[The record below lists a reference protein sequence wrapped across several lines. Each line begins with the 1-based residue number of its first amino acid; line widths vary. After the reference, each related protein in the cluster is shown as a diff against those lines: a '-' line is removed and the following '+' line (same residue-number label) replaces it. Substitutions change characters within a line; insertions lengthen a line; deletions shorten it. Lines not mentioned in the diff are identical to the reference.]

1 MAGNVQLWSTT
12 AADNDD
18 ADPAVNWLENMDPGA
33 VNNSARGEMAAVAGW
48 FKDTN
53 GSITSGGSSNSYT
66 ITSNTSW
73 TLATGIRISAKANH
87 SNTGA
92 ATLSV
97 NSLGAKALRITGAA
111 GSDVALHA
119 GTIIENGHYNFRYDA
134 AANSAAGAW
143 LVENPVLIE
152 AGTWTPAVTFGG
164 NSTGTTYSTQTGSY
178 TRIGNRVFVDG
189 ILVMTDK
196 GTSTGT
202 AVIGGLPYTVGAYA
216 SAPMRVALA
225 DGLQDV
231 ITAWQPIF
239 DISTTNIA
247 LQYMT
252 STGSVAGTTDAS
264 YTGTETFVLGG
275 SYRV

>member
-33 VNNSARGEMAAVAGW
+33 VNNSSRGEMAGVAGW

-152 AGTWTPAVTFGG
+152 GGTWTPAIKFGG

-178 TRIGNRVFVDG
+178 TRIGNRVFIDG
-189 ILVMTDK
+189 TIVLTDK

-202 AVIGGLPYTVGAYA
+202 AVIGGLPYTVAAYA
-216 SAPMRVALA
+216 AAPMRAALA
-225 DGLQDV
+225 DGLEDV
-231 ITAWQPIF
+231 ISAWQPVF
-239 DISTTNIA
+239 DISTTNIV

-252 STGSVAGTTDAS
+252 TTGSVAGTTDAS

>member
-12 AADNDD
+12 AASNDD
-18 ADPAVNWLENMDPGA
+18 ADGDINFLENQTPA
-33 VNNSARGEMAAVAGW
+33 SVNNSARGLMAGVAGW
-48 FKDTN
+48 YLDTN
-53 GSITSGGSSNSYT
+53 GSITTGGSSNSYT

-73 TLATGIRISAKANH
+73 TLATGLRITAKANH
-87 SNTGA
+87 SVTGA
-92 ATLSV
+92 ATLTV
-97 NSLGAKALRITGAA
+97 NALGAKALRITGAA
-111 GSDVALHA
+111 GADVALFT
-119 GTIIENGHYNFRYDA
+119 GTIVENGIYDLVYDA

-143 LVENPVLIE
+143 MVKNPVLIE
-152 AGTWTPAVTFGG
+152 AGTWTPGITFGG

-178 TRIGNRVFVDG
+178 TRIGNRVFIDG

-216 SAPMRVALA
+216 SAPMRAALNPSLEDA
-225 DGLQDV
+225 
-231 ITAWQPIF
+231 ISAWQPIF

-252 STGSVAGTTDAS
+252 NTGSVAGTTDAS
-264 YTGTETFVLGG
+264 YAGTETFVLGG